1 MMSGAKGASAP
12 FRTHDIVFE
21 LAQKHY
27 IMCPKKARS
36 ALPPTPLTPFIRGI
50 QDAEAL
56 IIEFVNQIVY
66 DVTMVFVMKPQGRR
80 KAW

>member
-1 MMSGAKGASAP
+1 MLETTIYRMSEKPDGLLSGK
-12 FRTHDIVFE
+12 D
-21 LAQKHY
+21 
-27 IMCPKKARS
+27 
-36 ALPPTPLTPFIRGI
+36 
-50 QDAEAL
+50 DEAH

>member
-1 MMSGAKGASAP
+1 M
-12 FRTHDIVFE
+12 
-21 LAQKHY
+21 
-27 IMCPKKARS
+27 
-36 ALPPTPLTPFIRGI
+36 PPTPLTPFIRGI
-50 QDAEAL
+50 QDDEAH

>member
-1 MMSGAKGASAP
+1 MSNAAK
-12 FRTHDIVFE
+12 
-21 LAQKHY
+21 Q
-27 IMCPKKARS
+27 
-36 ALPPTPLTPFIRGI
+36 PLTYDIWRSSLLETTIYRMSEKPDGLLSGK
-50 QDAEAL
+50 DDEAH